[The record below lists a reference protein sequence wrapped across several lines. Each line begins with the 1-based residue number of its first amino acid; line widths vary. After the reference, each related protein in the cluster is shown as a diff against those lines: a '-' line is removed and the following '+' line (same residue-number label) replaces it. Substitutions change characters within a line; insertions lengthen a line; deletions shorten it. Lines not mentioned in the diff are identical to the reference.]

1 MERGDGDARDA
12 PLEGLHHGVLK
23 VAMRAEVRLAAV
35 WIDAVDRNEV
45 GHAVYQIPP
54 VYKPV
59 RLQVARQS

>member
-23 VAMRAEVRLAAV
+23 VVMRAPVRLAV

-45 GHAVYQIPP
+45 GDAVYQVPP
-54 VYKPV
+54 VIKPV